1 MTNVNPISQ
10 SFVDCEDIAENA
22 ANLSFNTKVLKVG
35 KAKLSPQE
43 IERISFLLSHD
54 LKTFAD
60 TGGNLST
67 LSANALYSHLQSN
80 Q

>member
-22 ANLSFNTKVLKVG
+22 ANFSFNTKVLKIG
-35 KAKLSPQE
+35 KAKLSLRE
-43 IERISFLLSHD
+43 IERISFLLAHD
-54 LKTFAD
+54 SITFAD
-60 TGGNLST
+60 TGGNTST